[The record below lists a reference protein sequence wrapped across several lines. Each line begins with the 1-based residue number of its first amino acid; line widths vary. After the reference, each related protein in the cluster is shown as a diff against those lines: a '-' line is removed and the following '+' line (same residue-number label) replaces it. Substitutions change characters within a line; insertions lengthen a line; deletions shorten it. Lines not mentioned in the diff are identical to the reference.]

1 MRAKLRNAFK
11 AAANLVDVA
20 SLAMPAVCV
29 LCIACSQAPGS
40 PDAPATGD
48 VSDAGV
54 GDAGDV
60 PPDAGDVGDAGDVPA
75 DAGGD
80 PPAACEVAPGHVVL
94 QRLTRDEYDH
104 SVRDLFGVAITPAR
118 SF

>member
-1 MRAKLRNAFK
+1 MHVKLRNAFK

-20 SLAMPAVCV
+20 SLAMPAVWV

-54 GDAGDV
+54 GDAGVGDAGVGDAGDV
-60 PPDAGDVGDAGDVPA
+60 PSDAGDVGDAGDVPP

-104 SVRDLFGVAITPAR
+104 SV
-118 SF
+118 